1 MQLIRIKIVHRLTHF
16 NPAIKFIRFSDLF
29 NAKFSL
35 YMTDAAPEQFAA
47 FHVTIDEVWVHR
59 AETGEAAEDVNGGS
73 GVPPGGPETDGG
85 WERVASPERTYNLLS
100 LVNGALAELGT
111 MDLPS

>member
-1 MQLIRIKIVHRLTHF
+1 
-16 NPAIKFIRFSDLF
+16 
-29 NAKFSL
+29 
-35 YMTDAAPEQFAA
+35 MTDAAPEQFAA